1 MFHIVYKFIS
11 HGVICQCDFLYRKSA
26 PHSKI
31 KCPPKNEKE
40 KDVPQDSDIVDL
52 PKKNYGEMPM
62 GRSKLIIKTGCKNT
76 HFTWDER
83 LLMQYHYNGANRY
96 KKITSPTLLGTLLS
110 KSERTIRRELKRG
123 LVEHTTS
130 ELLKI
135 MVYNAEYAQND
146 AELKNSA
153 KGPQIKLGNDWALVN
168 GITKLIQ
175 KEKYSPYA
183 VIKHFERTNWPS
195 DTRICEKTLY
205 NYIAAGDLTNITE
218 KDLLYEGKRF
228 KPKGKPKRHSNAMNA
243 SRSIDKRP
251 REANDRSVAGHW
263 EMDTVHS
270 GKDCSPSCL
279 LTLTER
285 KTKVEIARKIP
296 DRTAASVKREI
307 DKIERQIGALTFRE
321 LFISITPDNGVE
333 FSNAEGLEKSIL
345 NKRPRTQ
352 LFFAHPYS
360 SYERGTNENHNG
372 IIRRFIPKGSDIG
385 LEKKSSI
392 RKIQDWMNNYP
403 RKILNGKSPLEALSD
418 EFGCGFKI
426 PELLE
431 VKT

>member
-1 MFHIVYKFIS
+1 
-11 HGVICQCDFLYRKSA
+11 
-26 PHSKI
+26 
-31 KCPPKNEKE
+31 
-40 KDVPQDSDIVDL
+40 
-52 PKKNYGEMPM
+52 M
-62 GRSKLIIKTGCKNT
+62 GRSKLIIKTKCKHT
-76 HFTWDER
+76 HFVWGER
-83 LLMQYHYNGANRY
+83 LLLQYHYNGTNGY
-96 KKITSPTLLGTLLS
+96 EKITSPTLLGTLLS
-110 KSERTIRRELKRG
+110 KSERTIRREIKRG

-130 ELLKI
+130 ELIKI
-135 MVYNAEYAQND
+135 MVYNADYAQND
-146 AELKNSA
+146 ADSKNSA
-153 KGPQIKLGNDWALVN
+153 KGPEIKLGKDWDLVEE
-168 GITKLIQ
+168 ISKLI
-175 KEKYSPYA
+175 KEDKYSPYA
-183 VIKHFERTNWPS
+183 VIEHFKRTKWPS

-205 NYIAAGDLTNITE
+205 NYIAAGDITNITE
-218 KDLLYEGKRF
+218 KDLLYEGKRR

-251 REANDRSVAGHW
+251 KEANDRSVAGHW
-263 EMDTVHS
+263 EMDTVYS

-285 KTKVEIARKIP
+285 KTRVEIARKIP
-296 DRTAASVKREI
+296 DRTAASVKKEI
-307 DKIERQIGALTFRE
+307 DKIERQIGALRFRE

-333 FSNAEGLEKSIL
+333 FSNAEGLERSIL
-345 NKRPRTQ
+345 SDQARTQ

-392 RKIQDWMNNYP
+392 RRIQDWMNNYP
-403 RKILNGKSPLEALSD
+403 RKILGGRSPLEALID
-418 EFGCGFKI
+418 ELGLEIKI